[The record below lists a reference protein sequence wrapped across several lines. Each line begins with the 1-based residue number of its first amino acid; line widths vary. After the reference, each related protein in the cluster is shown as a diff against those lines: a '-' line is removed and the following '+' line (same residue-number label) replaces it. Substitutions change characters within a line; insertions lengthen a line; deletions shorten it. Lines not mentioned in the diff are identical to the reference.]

1 MSQSSILSVPK
12 RWGGAMSSDDD
23 EKERD
28 DGGYSTVMNFVIGG
42 VWLFLLMLALGVA
55 IEGGW

>member
-1 MSQSSILSVPK
+1 
-12 RWGGAMSSDDD
+12 MSSNDD
-23 EKERD
+23 EKESD

-42 VWLFLLMLALGVA
+42 VWLFLFMLALGVA